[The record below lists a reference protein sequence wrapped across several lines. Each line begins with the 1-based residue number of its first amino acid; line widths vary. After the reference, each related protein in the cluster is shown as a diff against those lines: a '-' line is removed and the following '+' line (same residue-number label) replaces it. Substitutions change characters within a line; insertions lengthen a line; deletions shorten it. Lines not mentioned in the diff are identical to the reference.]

1 MNIRKKYG
9 FVRILGGFGNQLFQL
24 CFANYLKE
32 NDFEVV
38 INKKILDKVFNEK
51 NPVITR
57 RPLILPLSYFG
68 FNSTNVY
75 QDTLLNIEKLPLA
88 KNLITT
94 FTENNIDLSRAT
106 KYNVF
111 NGYWQYG
118 KFLHGNKTFLRKS
131 LSNNKQLKE
140 GIESKLSD
148 GSVALHVRRSDYLLI
163 NQNLYNSFY
172 EQALLTMQKKVNNFN
187 YSVFTDDLDWVK
199 NNKLFN
205 DANKIHSSEN
215 LLDDFYNM
223 LLNQHF
229 VVGNSTFSLMAAFI
243 KEEADT
249 KVIVANPWFRGEENR
264 NFIKDNW
271 IKIPN
276 E

>member
-1 MNIRKKYG
+1 MKIRRKYG
-9 FVRILGGFGNQLFQL
+9 FVRVLGGFGNQLFQL

-32 NDFEVV
+32 NDFEVI

-51 NPVITR
+51 NPVITQ

-75 QDTLLNIEKLPLA
+75 QDTLLNTEKLPLA

-118 KFLHGNKTFLRKS
+118 KYLHSNKTFLRKS
-131 LSNNKQLKE
+131 LSKNKQLKE

-148 GSVALHVRRSDYLLI
+148 GSVALHVRRSDYLSI

-172 EQALLTMQKKVNNFN
+172 EQALLTMQKKVSNFN

-243 KEEADT
+243 KEEKDT
-249 KVIVANPWFRGEENR
+249 KVIVANPWFRGEENK